1 MHDYNMKM
9 KNTNLIKKL
18 FSFFVLLILICQSAA
33 ASSFYWENPVSIT
46 NTNTQF
52 PRTISTDKDSY
63 IFWQEVDEKTK
74 SIYLTSRHY
83 YSLTNYTE
91 DKRFAGPISYTS
103 EVPDLYSVTI
113 QKNGAIAVAVLTNPY
128 EISVFISRDGA
139 KSFTTTKIK
148 TNEIMVAP
156 RIYATNSDSLIL
168 FTSVGDEDSFQIAY
182 SESTD
187 GNTWTSFQPFGPSQ
201 TLRNP
206 FIPVLTPLAGQN
218 GDIVVFQSQYLA
230 PNSSRFSFQ
239 LYSTVYDETTKSWSA
254 AKMLTDDNS
263 LSNGETKAF
272 TSYQNQSPL
281 LYNYKN
287 STYLVWERTESVNSV
302 IKIAEI
308 DANGLK
314 PRTTETVANQGSA
327 SRGNLFTYNDNLCMV
342 WFDTRRGRESV
353 YMAERDG
360 SYWEEN
366 SLVENKNS
374 NLFGYP
380 VFIPDSSNASKSIL
394 TFIWQQKTSDSK
406 NTIGMLCPDKTVN
419 PPTFTA
425 LSFKEG
431 KRSVSK
437 DVQVQINF
445 PSDSSNIA
453 GYSYTWTKGI
463 PGNPPRQIQH
473 FPKEKKITLKAT
485 DSGQYYLTSRVQ
497 DYAGNWSEPVSII
510 YYLDLIPPEPPS
522 IKLTNVDSNGLLN
535 SNTFQIEWNKSA
547 DDDVAGY
554 TYRIDYLGDIP
565 KNLKESKKHPLT
577 ISDAEVRSAVSELK
591 NKYTEAANRERR
603 IEQKIK
609 TAGLKSV
616 KYHNQ
621 DNGVYVFNVAAID
634 EVGNVGK
641 TSKQIFILNKFEPY
655 TYISSVT
662 KKMNDSGN
670 YILTINGGG
679 FTYDG
684 TISKI
689 YIDADGKAP
698 YDLILEKSKNQYRVQ
713 NDRLINNVNIGS
725 DLEEG
730 TYKIFLQHTD
740 RGLYRSGN
748 ILKIDQTGTLKIESE
763 YLPENQYST
772 EFKTYKYK
780 LVINLVIAVL
790 IVIFAAVLSFF
801 ILETGAHA
809 TYEETVKNQEVKAVL
824 KGDKMPMKK
833 MQEKL
838 HPLPSLRRK
847 IIRFTYLLIVAV
859 VLVVT
864 IENASK
870 LVSMQKNTMAT
881 GLENRTE
888 VLLESLASGVKNFFP
903 SNNILELSA
912 LPGQKDAMSEVK
924 YVTILGQPQDTDSSE
939 NLNYVW
945 ATNDPDITEKIDSY
959 TFEYGGSQIKDPVIL
974 EITSKFTEYDT
985 KIRDEVAPIAQ
996 QITALNDE
1004 LMAINNGDNPDKES
1018 LLETVSAAQATS
1030 RNQLDAK
1037 LQELAKAGSGSYPF
1051 FDTENL
1057 DENQYDYIFYRP
1069 VTYRHG
1075 NSGNY
1080 IHGIVYLEVSTKE
1093 MIDSLHRELRKII
1106 LSGVLIAVIAVI
1118 LGSLGASVFASMFV
1132 KPIRQ
1137 LEDHVIKIGKT
1148 RKKKDIKDILLKS
1161 KDEIGRLGEA
1171 INKMTDELKENEIEN
1186 NLLIDGA
1193 DVQNSLTPLEKGE
1206 TFSDYSDDFIKAAA
1220 YFQAQTGV
1228 SGDYFDFHQL
1238 EGDWYCYIK
1247 SDASGHGAP
1256 AALISTC
1263 VAVLYRE
1270 YFQNWNYKKDGTK
1283 INVLVERINDFINNW
1298 HLRGKF
1304 STLLIGIYNKKTG
1317 DTWMCN
1323 AGDNLVHIYRKDTG
1337 KVEVI
1342 KLKESPT
1349 AGPIDTFMVNMKGG
1363 FVVEKAHLNPGD
1375 ILFLYTDGIEE
1386 AWRRVRFDDYTVKQD
1401 EEKITTKNPK
1411 TGKVE
1416 EIVKLYDVKEEF
1428 GPERVMG
1435 IIEAFF
1441 HKQKFILTKEDNP
1454 DKSESLEFD
1463 YSQVEQNLY
1472 GVIFALA
1479 SAEKVFRFYK
1489 PHDLEDS
1496 EYIEIDKNID
1506 GFLEKCFNNYQMYAG
1521 KKQTNP
1527 EKPNFLEYLAL
1538 KEDEQGD
1545 DLTLLAIERK

>member
-1 MHDYNMKM
+1 MQGCSMK
-9 KNTNLIKKL
+9 KNAVFSKKI
-18 FSFFVLLILICQSAA
+18 FSFFAVLMISLQVLCAA
-33 ASSFYWENPVSIT
+33 EFYWENPVAIT
-46 NTNTQF
+46 TVNTMF
-52 PRTISTDKDSY
+52 PRTVSSGNKSY
-63 IFWQEVDEKTK
+63 IFWQEIDEKNK
-74 SIYLTSRHY
+74 KIYITERSY
-83 YSLTNYTE
+83 SSLTNYTE
-91 DKRFAGPISYTS
+91 ARRFAGPIEYTS

-113 QKNGAIAVAVLTNPY
+113 MPNGTIAVAVLTNPY
-128 EISVFISRDGA
+128 EITIFTSTDNGNLFIPQ
-139 KSFTTTKIK
+139 KIK
-148 TNEIMVAP
+148 TSEIMVAP
-156 RIYATNSDSLIL
+156 RIYATSRNSLVL
-168 FTSVGDEDSFQIAY
+168 FTSVGEEDAFNISY
-182 SESTD
+182 SESAD
-187 GNTWTSFQPFGPSQ
+187 GKNWSGFKNFEPSS
-201 TLRNP
+201 TCRSP
-206 FIPVLTPLAGQN
+206 FIPVLTSMPDGKDL
-218 GDIVVFQSQYLA
+218 VVFQAQHLA
-230 PNSSRFSFQ
+230 AGSNRFSYQ
-239 LYSTVYDETTKSWSA
+239 LYATFFDPAANTWSQA
-254 AKMLTDDNS
+254 LMLTNENS

-272 TSYQNQSPL
+272 TSYQNQSPSL
-281 LYNYKN
+281 FTYQDD
-287 STYLVWERTESVNSV
+287 TYLVWERTESVNSV

-308 DANGLK
+308 SESGLK
-314 PRTTETVANQGSA
+314 SRSTETIANQGSA
-327 SRGNLFTYNDNLCMV
+327 SRGNLFVYDGKLCIV

-353 YMAERDG
+353 YMAEKDG
-360 SYWEEN
+360 SFWEEF

-380 VFIPDSSNASKSIL
+380 VFINNAENPEKPIL
-394 TFIWQQKTSDSK
+394 SFIWQQTAGNK
-406 NTIGMLCPDKTVN
+406 NTIEMLCPDKTVN
-419 PPTFTA
+419 IPTFTP
-425 LSFKEG
+425 LSFKNG
-431 KRSVSK
+431 KRSLQNDVSI
-437 DVQVQINF
+437 QINF
-445 PSDSSNIA
+445 PQDSSNIA
-453 GYSYTWTKGI
+453 GYSYTWTKDR
-463 PGNPPRQIQH
+463 PGNPPKQIQH
-473 FPKEKKITLKAT
+473 FTKEKKIVQKAT
-485 DSGQYYLTSRVQ
+485 AHGEYYLTVRVQ
-497 DYAGNWSEPVSII
+497 DYAGNWSEPASQM
-510 YYLDLIPPEPPS
+510 YYLDLVAPKPPV
-522 IKLTNVDSNGLLN
+522 IKLNNVDSNGLVK
-535 SNTFQIEWNKSA
+535 SNTFQIEWEKSV

-554 TYRIDYLGDIP
+554 SYRIDHISDIP
-565 KNLKESKKHPLT
+565 KNLRESKKHPLK
-577 ISDAEVRSAVSELK
+577 ISESEVRSEVAKLLTKVQDSV
-591 NKYTEAANRERR
+591 NRNRK
-603 IEQKIK
+603 IDSKIK
-609 TAGLKSV
+609 TAGQTSV
-616 KYHNQ
+616 KYHNL
-621 DNGVYVFNVAAID
+621 DNGVYVFSIAAID
-634 EVGNVGK
+634 EVGNVGDV
-641 TSKQIFILNKFEPY
+641 SKQVFILNKFEPS

-662 KKMNDSGN
+662 KKMDDSGN

-684 TISKI
+684 TVSQI
-689 YIDADGKAP
+689 YIDSDGKAP
-698 YDLILEKSKNQYRVQ
+698 YDLVLEKSKNQYKVQ
-713 NDRLINNVNIGS
+713 NDSLINNVNIGTE
-725 DLEEG
+725 LEEG
-730 TYKIFLQHTD
+730 VYKIFLLHTD
-740 RGLYRSGN
+740 RGLYKTGN

-763 YLPENQYST
+763 YLPKNQYST
-772 EFKTYKYK
+772 EFKTYKYS

-790 IVIFAAVLSFF
+790 IVVFASIITFF
-801 ILETGAHA
+801 VIETTGHA

-824 KGDKMPMKK
+824 KGEKMPMKK
-833 MQEKL
+833 LQEKL
-838 HPLPSLRRK
+838 HPLPSLRRT
-847 IIRFTYLLIVAV
+847 IIRFTYLLIVVV

-870 LVSMQKNTMAT
+870 LVTMQKNTMAS

-924 YVTILGQPQDTDSSE
+924 YVTILGQPQDSDSSE

-945 ATNDPDITEKIDSY
+945 ASNDPDITEKIDTY
-959 TFEYGGSQIKDPVIL
+959 TFEYGGSQITDPVIL
-974 EITSKFTEYDT
+974 EITKNLSDYDE
-985 KIRDEVAPIAQ
+985 KIRAEVAPISQ
-996 QITALNDE
+996 KISALNDQ
-1004 LMAINNGDNPDKES
+1004 LMAINNSDNPDKEA
-1018 LLETVSAAQATS
+1018 LLETVSGAQATS
-1030 RNQLDAK
+1030 RNQLDAT
-1037 LQELAKAGSGSYPF
+1037 LQILAKEGSGSYPF

-1057 DENQYDYIFYRP
+1057 DENQFDYIFYRP

-1080 IHGIVYLEVSTKE
+1080 VHGIVYLEVSTKE

-1148 RKKKDIKDILLKS
+1148 RKKKDIKDIFLKS

-1206 TFSDYSDDFIKAAA
+1206 TFSDYSDEFIKAAA

-1270 YFQNWNYKKDGTK
+1270 YFSNWSYKKNGTK

-1323 AGDNLVHIYRKDTG
+1323 AGDNIVHIYRKQTG

-1363 FVVEKAHLNPGD
+1363 FVVEKAHLDPGD

-1386 AWRRVRFDDYTVKQD
+1386 AWRRVRFEDYTVKQD
-1401 EEKITTKNPK
+1401 EEKVTTKNPK
-1411 TGKVE
+1411 TGEVE
-1416 EIVKLYDVKEEF
+1416 ETIKLYDVKEEF
-1428 GPERVMG
+1428 GPERVMQ

-1441 HKQKFILTKEDNP
+1441 HQQKFILQKEDNP
-1454 DKSESLEFD
+1454 NKSEILEFD
-1463 YSQVEQNLY
+1463 YSKVEQNLY

-1489 PHDLEDS
+1489 PQDLEDS

-1506 GFLEKCFNNYQMYAG
+1506 GFLEKCFNDYQNYAG
-1521 KKQTNP
+1521 KKQVNP
-1527 EKPNFLEYLAL
+1527 EKPNFLEYPAL